1 MWFHSYVKS
10 NNKNALTNKRTNSQ
24 VQRSGYWLPEGKGLA
39 VGKNS
44 YRRKAALWWMATR
57 LVTVTPWHYTQ
68 APNQNAVCAVLCSV
82 PQSCPTLWD
91 PWDCS
96 PPGSSVHGVFQARIL
111 ERVAIFFYH
120 GSSWPRDWT
129 QVSCIAGRCFSAETS
144 WLEYLLNS
152 FVLGTLLG
160 SEYMLANKIFLLR
173 NDTCITDKYELLLWK
188 IWKRF

>member
-24 VQRSGYWLPEGKGLA
+24 VQRSGYWLPEGTGLA

-44 YRRKAALWWMATR
+44 YRRKTALWWMATR

-111 ERVAIFFYH
+111 ERVAISSFR
-120 GSSWPRDWT
+120 GSSRPSAQTWVSL
-129 QVSCIAGRCFSAETS
+129 VSCTAGGSFATEPSEKPHDAV
-144 WLEYLLNS
+144 YLKHINDNS
-152 FVLGTLLG
+152 
-160 SEYMLANKIFLLR
+160 
-173 NDTCITDKYELLLWK
+173 NDKWR
-188 IWKRF
+188 IWRLTN